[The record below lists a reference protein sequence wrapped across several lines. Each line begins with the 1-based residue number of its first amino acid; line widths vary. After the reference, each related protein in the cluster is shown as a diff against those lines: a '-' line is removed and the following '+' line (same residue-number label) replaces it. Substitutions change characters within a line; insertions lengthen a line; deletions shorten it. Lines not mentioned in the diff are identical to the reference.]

1 MAPQSVSVPSFLVGV
16 ALLFACAAQPHPNA
30 GTTPN
35 AEKPSRTAQQPARHP
50 KSAATK
56 APKDE
61 APSRAGDGELDAVAT
76 KDAEPTIAES
86 SPDATSPAP
95 PPSEPGLRPL
105 DVLTG
110 GDTAFLIDYANSD
123 TQERAEATCQAQ
135 ARNERAAA
143 GKSNPSS
150 GDPSGNAT
158 DDPDAD
164 EKLRERV
171 QTCLK
176 KERGKFTAD
185 VLRFRRD
192 ERGQGTFTVY
202 RRSGSALP
210 EVHVARVSY
219 EEVDTHTVK
228 VKIAGNVNGA
238 RPICRD
244 QRDLEVK
251 IPNGYSIVLQ
261 DPVYGKLTY
270 EAKIGLVAR

>member
-1 MAPQSVSVPSFLVGV
+1 MESS
-16 ALLFACAAQPHPNA
+16 
-30 GTTPN
+30 T
-35 AEKPSRTAQQPARHP
+35 
-50 KSAATK
+50 
-56 APKDE
+56 D
-61 APSRAGDGELDAVAT
+61 APSPEH
-76 KDAEPTIAES
+76 IA
-86 SPDATSPAP
+86 
-95 PPSEPGLRPL
+95 SEPNLHPL

-110 GDTAFLIDYANSD
+110 GDTAFLIDYTNSD
-123 TQERAEATCQAQ
+123 ARERAETTCQAQ
-135 ARNERAAA
+135 ARNERGAVGKAA
-143 GKSNPSS
+143 PSS
-150 GDPSGNAT
+150 GNESGNEAT
-158 DDPDAD
+158 DQEEANEEAA

-171 QTCLK
+171 QACLK
-176 KERGKFTAD
+176 KERSKFTAD

-202 RRSGSALP
+202 RRTGSALP
-210 EVHVARVSY
+210 EVHVAHVSY

-244 QRDLEVK
+244 QKDLEVK